1 MQDFL
6 KEWGPA
12 IITALVVLVLIGL
25 VKVVAPMVTNGM
37 KGTINNFS
45 DTASLNNDAING
57 IINNNSPNS
66 D

>member
-25 VKVVAPMVTNGM
+25 VKVIAPMVTSMM

-45 DTASLNNDAING
+45 DTASLNNDAIND
-57 IINNNSPNS
+57 IIKDNSTP
-66 D
+66 

>member
-12 IITALVVLVLIGL
+12 IITALVVLVLVGL
-25 VKVVAPMVTNGM
+25 VKVIAPMVTSGM

-45 DTASLNNDAING
+45 DTASLNNDAIND
-57 IINNNSPNS
+57 IIKDNSTP
-66 D
+66 